1 VLQYLP
7 AAGVLAAIKLFVT
20 LLTNFASNAS
30 AAAVGTPIAFSIAE
44 QLSIPAE
51 PLVLAVLFGC
61 NLCYAT
67 PVAYQTN
74 MMIMSEGDYRFADY
88 LRTGI
93 PLVLIMIVTLST
105 LLVWHYR
112 L

>member
-1 VLQYLP
+1 MLQYLP
-7 AAGVLAAIKLFVT
+7 AAGVLAAIMLFVT

-51 PLVLAVLFGC
+51 PLVLAVLFGF

-67 PVAYQTN
+67 PVAYQTS
-74 MMIMSEGDYRFADY
+74 MMIMSEGTID
-88 LRTGI
+88 
-93 PLVLIMIVTLST
+93 
-105 LLVWHYR
+105 LLTTCARVFRWSSS
-112 L
+112 